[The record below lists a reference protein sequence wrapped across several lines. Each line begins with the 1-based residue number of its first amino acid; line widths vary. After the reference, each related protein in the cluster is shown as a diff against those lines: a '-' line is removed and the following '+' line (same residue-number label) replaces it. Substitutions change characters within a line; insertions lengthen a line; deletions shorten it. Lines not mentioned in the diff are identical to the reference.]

1 MVPRRSPNWP
11 CFALAFALAA
21 SPLVAAGGPGE
32 TGTSPV
38 DAELP
43 PALVVE
49 QGSIAREAVVAVG
62 RGVVV
67 YGEALADVAALDG
80 PVRVV
85 GRVGGDVIALG
96 GNVELAAGSRVEGD
110 VFVLGGHLSTARG
123 AYVGGRSVSY
133 PSASRAWLTLLEG
146 PSLGGSETSTLV
158 LGAKLALLA
167 AWAALLLL
175 FFATAGRAV
184 LSTAESVGL
193 EPFRAFGVGLVAVL
207 AMLLTALLLSGLTAP
222 MVGVPLLVLVVLFA
236 LVLKLWGMVAVFH
249 ALGAWIY
256 RRLLRRRALPLEA
269 ASLGLLV
276 LGVAKFVPFAGA
288 VVWTVATL
296 IGVGATLVTKFG
308 RREPWFRVEDL
319 DIPPALRDAD
329 PVPPGFA
336 GFRRP
341 R

>member
-1 MVPRRSPNWP
+1 MALPR
-11 CFALAFALAA
+11 F
-21 SPLVAAGGPGE
+21 PLVTLCVVVLAPAAL
-32 TGTSPV
+32 SA
-38 DAELP
+38 DASATPAEAARQER

-49 QGSIAREAVVAVG
+49 EGSIAREAVVAVG

-67 YGEALADVAALDG
+67 HGDALADVAALDG
-80 PVRVV
+80 PVQVF

-146 PSLGGSETSTLV
+146 PSLGGTQASSLV

-175 FFATAGRAV
+175 FFASAGRAV
-184 LSTAESVGL
+184 LSTSQSIGL
-193 EPFRAFGVGLVAVL
+193 EPFRAFAVGLVGVL
-207 AMLLTALLLSGLTAP
+207 AMTLTALLLAGLAAP
-222 MVGVPLLVLVVLFA
+222 MVSVPLLVLVVLFA

-249 ALGAWIY
+249 ALGTWLY
-256 RRLLRRRALPLEA
+256 RRGLGRRALPLQA
-269 ASLGLLV
+269 ASLGLLL
-276 LGVAKFVPFAGA
+276 LGIAKFVPFAGA

-296 IGVGATLVTKFG
+296 IGVGATLITKFG
-308 RREPWFRVEDL
+308 RHEPWFRVEELDL
-319 DIPPALRDAD
+319 DPALREAQ
-329 PVPPGFA
+329 PVPPNFT